1 MQPLPS
7 AAVSDADAPNEVVLQ
22 PYGRIGPLFGRT
34 LVIRPNAIVF
44 RRLRRDLEVP
54 FAAVRSIRTRPV
66 SIDAAVVR
74 FIVTDERPPVWTFH
88 DEDWQKAVDV
98 VRLLLPEVPIN
109 PPPPR
114 RHRIAADA
122 ALRTGEDPVESLRSV
137 RRATVGRWWV
147 QVRPWTSG
155 FRAEAHTITGP
166 PSVWAGELRRTLAQA
181 TDDAVAMIAELRQE
195 S

>member
-7 AAVSDADAPNEVVLQ
+7 ADVSDAAAPNEVVLQ
-22 PYGRIGPLFGRT
+22 PYGPVLPLFGRK
-34 LVIRPNAIVF
+34 LVIRSNAIVF

-54 FAAVRSIRTRPV
+54 FTAVRSIRTRPTT
-66 SIDAAVVR
+66 IDSTILTFGAPGL
-74 FIVTDERPPVWTFH
+74 RPPVWKFH
-88 DEDWQKAVDV
+88 DEDWRHAAAALRV
-98 VRLLLPEVPIN
+98 LLPEVPIN

-122 ALRTGEDPVESLRSV
+122 ALRTGDDPVESLRSV

-155 FRAEAHTITGP
+155 FRAEAHTISGP
-166 PSVWAGELRRTLAQA
+166 PSVWAGELRRTLGQA
-181 TDDAVAMIAELRQE
+181 TDDAIAMIAELRQE